1 MTTRHAAASRLALPI
16 LVSCL
21 ALTACSKA
29 EPTTADLI
37 GQADKVCASVPADV
51 TSECVAWFLS
61 GYEDARGGTTSSTP
75 TSEAQR
81 TGYAAGIVAAS

>member
-1 MTTRHAAASRLALPI
+1 MRHAASSRLVLPI
-16 LVSCL
+16 LASSLLL
-21 ALTACSKA
+21 AACSKA

-37 GQADKVCASVPADV
+37 AQADDVCVSVPADV